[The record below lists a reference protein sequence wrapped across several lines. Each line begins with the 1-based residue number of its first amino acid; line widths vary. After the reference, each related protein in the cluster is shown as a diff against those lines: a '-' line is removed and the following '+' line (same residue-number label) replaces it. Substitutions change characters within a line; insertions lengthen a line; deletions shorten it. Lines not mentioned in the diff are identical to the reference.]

1 MNRFIDE
8 RKDNW
13 KRLEDLLEL
22 LRGTSLR
29 GLSKL
34 EVREFGELYRR
45 ASTDLAIA
53 RAETRDPKL
62 INYLN
67 SLVIRAHGKIYR
79 ADSNGASIVKKF
91 FVYDFPRAVR
101 DSSRYWMLVTAIF
114 FISGTFSFLLT
125 HSDPAFGTALGLD
138 DIKVA
143 AETNRQW
150 WMRLNDSNPIGSSQI
165 LTNNIQVSI
174 LAFAFG
180 AFFGIGTLYIVL
192 MNGISIGGT
201 LGVCYRTDPAFGNA
215 LVNFMVAHGVLE
227 LTAIFLAGGAGMMI
241 GYALIVPGDVTRSQ
255 ALKKAGG
262 EAAKIVIG
270 CAIIL
275 VFTGFVEGF
284 LSPSGAPLFIKYG
297 TGIISGLLFAIY
309 IAAVGRNEPAAVEL
323 YDDAAA

>member
-13 KRLEDLLEL
+13 QRLEDLLGML
-22 LRGTSLR
+22 SGTSLR

-62 INYLN
+62 VNYLN

-91 FVYDFPRAVR
+91 FAYDFPRAVR
-101 DSSRYWMLVTAIF
+101 DSSRYWLLAVAVF
-114 FISGTFSFLLT
+114 FVSGILSFLLT
-125 HSDPAFGTALGLD
+125 NYDPVFGSALGLD
-138 DIKVA
+138 HIKVM
-143 AETNRQW
+143 AETDQKW
-150 WMRLNDSNPIGSSQI
+150 WLSLNDSNQIGSSQI
-165 LTNNIQVSI
+165 LTNNIMVSI

-180 AFFGIGTLYIVL
+180 AFFGVGTLYILL
-192 MNGISIGGT
+192 MNGISIGGV

-215 LVNFMVAHGVLE
+215 LVDFMVAHGVME

-241 GYALIVPGDVTRSQ
+241 GYALIVPGDMTRSQ

-270 CAIIL
+270 CAFILFITGII
-275 VFTGFVEGF
+275 EGF
-284 LSPSGAPLFIKYG
+284 LSPSAAPNFIKYG
-297 TGIISGLLFAIY
+297 TGIITGLLFFTY
-309 IAAVGRNEPAAVEL
+309 IAVVGRGYEPITTESPEVG
-323 YDDAAA
+323 

>member
-1 MNRFIDE
+1 M
-8 RKDNW
+8 
-13 KRLEDLLEL
+13 LS
-22 LRGTSLR
+22 GTSLR

-62 INYLN
+62 VNYLN

-91 FVYDFPRAVR
+91 FVQDFPRAVR
-101 DSSRYWMLVTAIF
+101 DSSRYWLLAVAVF
-114 FISGTFSFLLT
+114 FISGTLSFLLT
-125 HSDPAFGTALGLD
+125 NYDPVFGSALGLD
-138 DIKVA
+138 HIKVM
-143 AETNRQW
+143 AETDQKW
-150 WMRLNDSNPIGSSQI
+150 WLSLNDSNQIGSSQI
-165 LTNNIQVSI
+165 LTNNIMVSI

-180 AFFGIGTLYIVL
+180 AFFGVGTLYILL
-192 MNGISIGGT
+192 MNGISIGGV

-215 LVNFMVAHGVLE
+215 LVDFMVAHGVME

-241 GYALIVPGDVTRSQ
+241 GYALIVPGDLTRSQ

-270 CAIIL
+270 CAFILFITGII
-275 VFTGFVEGF
+275 EGF
-284 LSPSGAPLFIKYG
+284 LSPSPAPNFIKYG
-297 TGIISGLLFAIY
+297 TGIITGLLFFTYVAV
-309 IAAVGRNEPAAVEL
+309 VGRGGEPIATESAEAA
-323 YDDAAA
+323 